1 MISTVTLFRVAACFL
16 PMHSGEKNE
25 SQTTSVSKSHLS
37 CATLFTNY
45 QISISAGMYT
55 KCSFKLCKQMH
66 SGRQNSLIH
75 RLRAASIS
83 ATVA

>member
-1 MISTVTLFRVAACFL
+1 MISIVTLFRVAACFL

-45 QISISAGMYT
+45 QISISAGT
-55 KCSFKLCKQMH
+55 QNVHSSFVSKCIL
-66 SGRQNSLIH
+66 GDRIH
-75 RLRAASIS
+75 
-83 ATVA
+83 